1 MRQAIEELG
10 NRGQTIPENHFLLI
24 PRNEALAKDGQQLT
38 KPFHYR
44 HRLTPRSVKASPWQ
58 TYLEFTN
65 SPVMPLRC
73 LQSATTD
80 FQKVEIWQSEA
91 SCEFRVAGAIHA
103 WWHRDRFL
111 TGLAW
116 DNLAAAS
123 LLRPAGPPTSVLM
136 LGLAGGTTLHTLR
149 HLLPDCQFTAV
160 DIDASMVRLAEKH
173 MALKSCKAKV
183 HIADAYEWADTHDE
197 TFDIVID
204 DCYLAGEDDVFRPER
219 KPERG
224 INKLIQLLNPGG
236 LFLTNLVT
244 GSGHRRMQSGTRAAF
259 KRSFKEV
266 RSVTTPESMNE
277 TLVGGNAVLSAS
289 ALDAWTPSFST
300 RKDRDFWERIEVRKL
315 K

>member
-1 MRQAIEELG
+1 
-10 NRGQTIPENHFLLI
+10 
-24 PRNEALAKDGQQLT
+24 
-38 KPFHYR
+38 
-44 HRLTPRSVKASPWQ
+44 
-58 TYLEFTN
+58 
-65 SPVMPLRC
+65 MPLSH

-80 FQKVEIWQSEA
+80 FQKVEIWQSAA
-91 SCEFRVAGAIHA
+91 SCEFRVAGAVHA

-123 LLRPAGPPTSVLM
+123 LLRPAGPPTSLLM

-149 HLLPDCQFTAV
+149 HLLPDCEFTAV
-160 DIDASMVRLAEKH
+160 DIDAAMVGLAEEH
-173 MALKSCKAKV
+173 MALKSCNATI
-183 HIADAYEWADTHDE
+183 HIADAYEWANTCGE
-197 TFDIVID
+197 SFDIIID
-204 DCYLAGEDDVFRPER
+204 DCYLAGDDDVFRPER

-224 INKLIQLLNPGG
+224 IGKLEQLLHPGG

-244 GSGHRRMQSGTRAAF
+244 GSGHRSMQSRTRAAF

-266 RSVTTPESMNE
+266 RSVTTPDSMNE
-277 TLVGGNAVLSAS
+277 TLVGGDAVLSAS
-289 ALDAWTPSFST
+289 ALDPWTPAFST